1 MRLIATPLIKARERP
16 LVIPRIQY
24 LPMTTAI
31 ELVIADL
38 RGKLNGQLGGIE
50 SARTRAAVAITIAS
64 AGVAVF
70 APHLFKH
77 PGNLALAG
85 ASSFVATALASIYV
99 LVPHNLIMWPQG
111 DKWKDWTKQYKKY
124 LDENAA
130 SDLKDES
137 AALLATQMADD
148 MSEWYQKNKRVYTR
162 VQYLLATAFTFSL
175 VELALWTAALFRS

>member
-1 MRLIATPLIKARERP
+1 MRRTTIVLPRVQVRP
-16 LVIPRIQY
+16 AAIPRIQSH
-24 LPMTTAI
+24 PMTTAI

-38 RGKLNGQLGGIE
+38 RGKLNGQLSGIE

-85 ASSFVATALASIYV
+85 ASSFVATGLAGIYV
-99 LVPHNLIMWPQG
+99 LIPHNLIMWPRG
-111 DKWKDWTKQYKKY
+111 DKWKDWTKEYKKY

-148 MSEWYQKNKRVYTR
+148 MAEWYKKNRRVYTR

>member
-1 MRLIATPLIKARERP
+1 MFA
-16 LVIPRIQY
+16 RIQSI
-24 LPMTTAI
+24 PMTTAI

-38 RGKLNGQLGGIE
+38 RGKLNGQLAGIE

-85 ASSFVATALASIYV
+85 ASSFVATAVASIYV
-99 LVPHNLIMWPQG
+99 LIPHNLTMWPQG
-111 DKWKDWTKQYKKY
+111 DKWKDWTKEYKKY

-130 SDLKDES
+130 SGLKDES
-137 AALLATQMADD
+137 SALLATQMADD
-148 MSEWYQKNKRVYTR
+148 MAKWYQENKCVYTH
-162 VQYLLATAFTFSL
+162 VQYLLATAFVFSL
-175 VELALWTAALFRS
+175 IELALWTGALFRS